1 MLGSFTCHRNFRQK
15 VAPTLKGVFF
25 RLQLNPAGHKTIR
38 TGKGLLF
45 CSERRVTGGLLKVS
59 TRRGPVA
66 GAGALL
72 LGTGR
77 GERLVPE
84 EQGPAAGHRCPGGFG
99 SLGREHVTG
108 PCLLLQGL
116 VMHCLCCSKN
126 KPFWFQEAKYFQFDF
141 ISALIFKF
149 WCL

>member
-1 MLGSFTCHRNFRQK
+1 MLGSFTCHGNFRQK

-25 RLQLNPAGHKTIR
+25 RLHLNPARHGTIR

-45 CSERRVTGGLLKVS
+45 CSESGVTGGLLKVS
-59 TRRGPVA
+59 TQRGHAA

-77 GERLVPE
+77 HERRVPE
-84 EQGPAAGHRCPGGFG
+84 EQGPAAGRRRPGGIGAF
-99 SLGREHVTG
+99 GREQIMG

-116 VMHCLCCSKN
+116 MMHCLCCSKN
-126 KPFWFQEAKYFQFDF
+126 KALLVSGSKVFSVCLYFYADIQ
-141 ISALIFKF
+141 I
-149 WCL
+149 